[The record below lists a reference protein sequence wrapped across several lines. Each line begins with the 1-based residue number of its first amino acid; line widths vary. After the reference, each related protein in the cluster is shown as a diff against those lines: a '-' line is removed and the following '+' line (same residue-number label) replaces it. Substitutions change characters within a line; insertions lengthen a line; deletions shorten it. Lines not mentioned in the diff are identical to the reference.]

1 MVCVAEHSAL
11 ASNEREESLRPESAG
26 SAVPRVIPMVR
37 ELLLEVPTRLT
48 TTGQGKLSFT
58 VRIHGNEYPGWER
71 TCRIEGLTGTGH
83 DLGSSPFHASGVAA
97 LLIPGDVSG
106 TLLASV
112 DLAEPHGGI
121 RLTGAFQLTI
131 DRFSDVNIRIDAA
144 NQELSERGVVY
155 QPIDVRGVGTETLEV
170 VGDRVR
176 LPIPLVEEQPARSIP
191 LEDVLELERYLPLPE
206 RDDGIARV
214 FSIHLGPTTVVGRCF
229 ASQLDAKS
237 AALVQELGQRCVHWV
252 TLWDDCRVN
261 KVSAMLRYLPSGD
274 HQSLAIRNLT
284 DYSRARRE
292 LHITDAGGTRTL
304 PPGELVEI
312 PLEAEDLL
320 AIGSGEGRSHRMLV
334 RCRYEE
340 VTIGSMKLPLFRTE
354 RTTFRFPPDGSEL
367 SLQIHYLGIWLPF
380 ELETFERSLDLA
392 AEPLK
397 VGFPRDMVYFWIR
410 YRHAHS
416 LLTVSSNEDL
426 RQCLQSR

>member
-1 MVCVAEHSAL
+1 M
-11 ASNEREESLRPESAG
+11 
-26 SAVPRVIPMVR
+26 MVR

-58 VRIHGNEYPGWER
+58 VRIHGNEYPEWER
-71 TCRIEGLTGTGH
+71 SCRIEGLTGTSH
-83 DLGSSPFHASGVAA
+83 DLGSSPFHASGAAA

-131 DRFSDVNIRIDAA
+131 DRFGDVNIRIDTAD
-144 NQELSERGVVY
+144 QEVGERGVVY
-155 QPIDVRGVGTETLEV
+155 QPINVSGVGTETLEV
-170 VGDRVR
+170 VGDKVH
-176 LPIPLVEEQPARSIP
+176 LPIPLVEEQPARSLP
-191 LEDVLELERYLPLPE
+191 LEDILDLEQYLPLPE

-214 FSIHLGPTTVVGRCF
+214 FSIHLGSTTVVGRCF

-237 AALVQELGQRCVHWV
+237 ATLLQELDQHCVHWV

-261 KVSAMLRYLPSGD
+261 KVSAMLRYQPSGD
-274 HQSLAIRNLT
+274 QQSLLIRNVT

-292 LHITDAGGTRTL
+292 LHLIDSGGTRAL
-304 PPGELVEI
+304 PPGESAEI
-312 PLEAEDLL
+312 PLEAEDLV
-320 AIGSGEGRSHRMLV
+320 AIGSGEGRNHRVLV

-340 VTIGSMKLPLFRTE
+340 VILGSMKLPLFRTE

-380 ELETFERSLDLA
+380 ELETFERTLDLA

-397 VGFPRDMVYFWIR
+397 VGFTRDMVYFWIR
-410 YRHAHS
+410 YRHAHG

-426 RQCLQSR
+426 RQCLQAR